1 MKVKLSLIE
10 KLEMVDGQK
19 ILFLETIFIFLNF
32 YEHVDVDDD
41 KDVE

>member
-1 MKVKLSLIE
+1 
-10 KLEMVDGQK
+10 MVDGQK